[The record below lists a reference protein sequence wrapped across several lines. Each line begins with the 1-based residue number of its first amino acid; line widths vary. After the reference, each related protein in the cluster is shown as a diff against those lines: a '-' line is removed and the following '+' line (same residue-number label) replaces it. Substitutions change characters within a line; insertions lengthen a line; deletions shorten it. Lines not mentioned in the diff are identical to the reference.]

1 MSLTLQSEWRM
12 FNVSINGGG
21 TGSGHGRSEQ
31 QNRHVVRIRTRNR
44 HTCQVSTVLNSES
57 NKTNEIMSLFR

>member
-1 MSLTLQSEWRM
+1 MSLTVIIEDVQCVDQRRWNR
-12 FNVSINGGG
+12 I
-21 TGSGHGRSEQ
+21 GHGNRSEQ